1 MPRERLTNMKNLI
14 LLIAVMF
21 VSTCASMPTMK
32 SVAGAF
38 EGENDD
44 GDIIRILLLEN
55 GIGQGYTNGEK
66 DREGKWK
73 IVGDEI
79 HASNEE
85 GTLYALRIN
94 EDSSITLLA
103 VIDADGERTGLP
115 KDKQTTYKKSKD

>member
-1 MPRERLTNMKNLI
+1 MKNLI
-14 LLIAVMF
+14 LLIAVL
-21 VSTCASMPTMK
+21 VVGACASMPTVK
-32 SVAGAF
+32 SVAGTY
-38 EGENDD
+38 EGKNDD
-44 GDIIRILLLEN
+44 GDVIRILLLES

-94 EDSSITLLA
+94 KDSSITLLA
-103 VIDADGERTGLP
+103 VIDVDGERTGLP
-115 KDKQTTYKKSKD
+115 KDKQTTYKKIK

>member
-1 MPRERLTNMKNLI
+1 MPRERLTNMKTLI

-21 VSTCASMPTMK
+21 VSTGASMPTMK

>member
-1 MPRERLTNMKNLI
+1 MLRERLTNMKNLI

-21 VSTCASMPTMK
+21 VSACASMPAMK

>member
-1 MPRERLTNMKNLI
+1 MKNII
-14 LLIAVMF
+14 LLIAVM
-21 VSTCASMPTMK
+21 VLSACASMPTMK
-32 SVAGAF
+32 SVAGDF
-38 EGENDD
+38 EGKNDD

-94 EDSSITLLA
+94 KDSSITLLA
-103 VIDADGERTGLP
+103 VIDVDGERTGLP
-115 KDKQTTYKKSKD
+115 KDKQTTFKKNPNN

>member
-1 MPRERLTNMKNLI
+1 M
-14 LLIAVMF
+14 
-21 VSTCASMPTMK
+21 
-32 SVAGAF
+32 
-38 EGENDD
+38 
-44 GDIIRILLLEN
+44 LEN

>member
-1 MPRERLTNMKNLI
+1 
-14 LLIAVMF
+14 MF